1 MTAPAARTK
10 RFAMIREFHL
20 ADWVTLGNAVCGT
33 GALFAMLSYLQ
44 DGQAVHVYYA
54 CALVL
59 AALSFLYC
67 PVVFAVVA
75 LVLARQAETDIAESH
90 GWVTGSG
97 LVTGARVAAW
107 INIGLSAVVLVGL
120 AVVLAVAPGSR

>member
-1 MTAPAARTK
+1 MRVPDLPLHPTGPPPPTGPPLPPPGPQPPPGAPAVSVVPPMPKTSP
-10 RFAMIREFHL
+10 
-20 ADWVTLGNAVCGT
+20 T
-33 GALFAMLSYLQ
+33 ALI
-44 DGQAVHVYYA
+44 
-54 CALVL
+54 ALVL